1 MCYPLAMLSLA
12 DITGANAVVQLSTVN
27 ITARWV
33 QFIVSGSGTV
43 RISGSDAASNR
54 GLPVAAGGMFLPV
67 QTADGQ
73 STSPYSLAGLY
84 AYVPVGAT
92 LSIGYEQFG

>member
-1 MCYPLAMLSLA
+1 LNNLA
-12 DITGANAVVQLSTVN
+12 DIVGAGAAVQLASPN

-33 QFIVSGSGTV
+33 QFVVSGTGTV
-43 RISGSDAASNR
+43 RIGGSSVSATL
-54 GLPVAAGGMFLPV
+54 GLPVAAGAGMFLPI

-92 LSIGYEQFG
+92 LSVAYEPFG